1 MYAIVLLSI
10 AIHSCY
16 MGSKVVVSL
25 LALDLGASQLTVGVL
40 AAFYA
45 IAPLLLGVYSGR
57 LVDRIGMRLPMLV
70 GASCMV
76 VAMLAGFLLP
86 QLAGLVVVS
95 ILVGI
100 SFVFFNVSVQNV
112 AGNIGRPE
120 HRTRNFSILAIG
132 YSVSAFVGPMFA
144 GFSIDHNGHALT
156 FLYFALFA
164 LLPVVLLAA
173 RRQLALVATAP
184 RSEEKHSTL
193 ALLRDVPLRN
203 LIITSGLCV
212 ASAELF
218 GFYVP
223 VFSHSIGLSAST
235 IGVILGAYAAAV
247 FVSRF
252 MLPVMTRRWR
262 VDQIMSTLM
271 LIAAFAF
278 AVFPLLRSIYP
289 LIAMALVIGFGVGC
303 AQPLL
308 MALSYEK
315 SPPGRTGEV
324 TGLRFTANNI
334 ARVTIP
340 LVSGALGVLLGAAP
354 VFWLNA
360 VNLTAIS
367 WLSRR

>member
-1 MYAIVLLSI
+1 MYAVVLLNI
-10 AIHSCY
+10 AVHSCY

-25 LALDLGASQLTVGVL
+25 LALELGASQFTVGVL

-57 LVDRIGMRLPMLV
+57 LIDRRGVRLPMLL
-70 GASCMV
+70 GAGCMV
-76 VAMLAGFLLP
+76 VAMLAGFLLRE
-86 QLAGLVVVS
+86 LAGLVAVS
-95 ILVGI
+95 LLAGT

-112 AGNIGRPE
+112 TGGIGRPE
-120 HRTRNFSILAIG
+120 NRARNFSILAIG
-132 YSVSAFVGPMFA
+132 YSVSAFIGPMFA
-144 GFSIDHNGHALT
+144 GFSIDHNGYAMT
-156 FLYFALFA
+156 FLYFVFFA
-164 LLPVVLLAA
+164 LLPVVVLAA
-173 RRQLALVATAP
+173 RPRLVHIATGP
-184 RSEEKHSTL
+184 HTEEKHSTL
-193 ALLRDVPLRN
+193 DLLRDAPLRN

-218 GFYVP
+218 AFYVP

-235 IGVILGAYAAAV
+235 IGVILGAYAVAV
-247 FVSRF
+247 FVTRF
-252 MLPVMTRRWR
+252 MLPAMIRRWR
-262 VDQIMSTLM
+262 ADQIMSIMM
-271 LIAAFAF
+271 LVAALAFAI
-278 AVFPLLRSIYP
+278 FPLMRSIYP

-308 MALSYEK
+308 MSLSYEK

-360 VNLTAIS
+360 VNLTAVS

>member
-1 MYAIVLLSI
+1 MRSVVLLSI

-16 MGSKVVVSL
+16 LGSKVVVSL
-25 LALDLGASQLTVGVL
+25 LALELGASQFTVGVL

-45 IAPLLLGVYSGR
+45 IVPLLLGVYSGR
-57 LVDRIGMRLPMLV
+57 LADRRGMRLPMLI

-76 VAMLAGFLLP
+76 VAMLVGFLIRELS
-86 QLAGLVVVS
+86 GLFAVS
-95 ILVGI
+95 ILVGT

-112 AGNIGRPE
+112 AGGIGLPE
-120 HRTRNFSILAIG
+120 HRARNFSILAIG
-132 YSVSAFVGPMFA
+132 YSVSAFIGPMFA
-144 GFSIDHNGHALT
+144 GFSIDHNGHSMT
-156 FLYFALFA
+156 FLYFVFFA
-164 LLPVVLLAA
+164 LLPVVLLSV
-173 RRQLALVATAP
+173 RPQLVQVRTGP
-184 RSEEKHSTL
+184 HIEEERKTL
-193 ALLRDVPLRN
+193 DLLRDAPLRD
-203 LIITSGLCV
+203 LILTSGLCV

-218 GFYVP
+218 AFYVP

-235 IGVILGAYAAAV
+235 IGMILGGYAAAV
-247 FVSRF
+247 FVTRF
-252 MLPVMTRRWR
+252 LLPAMMRRWR
-262 VDQIMSTLM
+262 PDQIMSRLM
-271 LIAAFAF
+271 LVAAVAFAI
-278 AVFPLLRSIYP
+278 FPLMRNVYP

-324 TGLRFTANNI
+324 TGLRLTANNI

-340 LVSGALGVLLGAAP
+340 LISGALGALLGAAP

-360 VNLTAIS
+360 ANLAAIS

>member
-1 MYAIVLLSI
+1 MYVVVLLSI

-25 LALDLGASQLTVGVL
+25 LALELGASQFTVGVL

-45 IAPLLLGVYSGR
+45 VAPLLLGVYSGR
-57 LVDRIGMRLPMLV
+57 LVDRRGMRMPMLL
-70 GASCMV
+70 GAGCMV
-76 VAMLAGFLLP
+76 AAMLAGFLVR

-95 ILVGI
+95 VLAGT
-100 SFVFFNVSVQNV
+100 SFVFFNVSVQNIT
-112 AGNIGRPE
+112 GGIGHSE
-120 HRTRNFSILAIG
+120 HRARNFSILAIG
-132 YSVSAFVGPMFA
+132 YSVSAFIGPMFA
-144 GFSIDHNGHALT
+144 GFSIDHNGHAMT
-156 FLYFALFA
+156 FLYLVFFA
-164 LLPVVLLAA
+164 LLPVVVLTV
-173 RRQLALVATAP
+173 RPQLVHVATP
-184 RSEEKHSTL
+184 PHSEETHSTL
-193 ALLRDVPLRN
+193 ALLRDAPLRN

-235 IGVILGAYAAAV
+235 IGVILGAYAVAV

-252 MLPVMTRRWR
+252 MLPVMTRRWPPDR
-262 VDQIMSTLM
+262 IMSTLM
-271 LIAAFAF
+271 LIAALAF
-278 AVFPLLRSIYP
+278 AIFPLMRSIYP

-360 VNLTAIS
+360 VNLTAVS
-367 WLSRR
+367 WLARR

>member
-1 MYAIVLLSI
+1 MYFIAFLSI

-16 MGSKVVVSL
+16 VGSKVVVSL
-25 LALDLGASQLTVGVL
+25 LALELGASQFTVGVL

-57 LVDRIGMRLPMLV
+57 LVDRRGVRLPMLL
-70 GASCMV
+70 GAGCMV
-76 VAMLAGFLLP
+76 VAMLAGFLSRT
-86 QLAGLVVVS
+86 LAGLVVVS
-95 ILVGI
+95 ILVGT

-112 AGNIGRPE
+112 TGAIGRPE
-120 HRTRNFSILAIG
+120 HRARNFSILAIG
-132 YSVSAFVGPMFA
+132 YSVSSFIGPMFA
-144 GFSIDHNGHALT
+144 GFSIDHNGHTMT
-156 FLYFALFA
+156 FLYLVFFA

-173 RRQLALVATAP
+173 RPQLMLVP
-184 RSEEKHSTL
+184 IVPQSEGKHSTL
-193 ALLRDVPLRN
+193 DLLRDAPLRN

-218 GFYVP
+218 AFYVP
-223 VFSHSIGLSAST
+223 VFSYSIGLSAST
-235 IGVILGAYAAAV
+235 IGVILGAYAVAV
-247 FVSRF
+247 FVTRF
-252 MLPVMTRRWR
+252 MLPVMTRHWR
-262 VDQIMSTLM
+262 PDQIMSTLM
-271 LIAAFAF
+271 LIAAVAF
-278 AVFPLLRSIYP
+278 AVFPLMRSIYP

-315 SPPGRTGEV
+315 APLGRTGEM

>member
-1 MYAIVLLSI
+1 VYAVILLSI

-16 MGSKVVVSL
+16 LGSKVVVSL
-25 LALDLGASQLTVGVL
+25 LALELGASQFTVGVL

-45 IAPLLLGVYSGR
+45 IVPLLLGVYSGR
-57 LVDRIGMRLPMLV
+57 LADRRGMRLPMLI

-76 VAMLAGFLLP
+76 VAMLAGFLLRE
-86 QLAGLVVVS
+86 LAGLFVVS
-95 ILVGI
+95 ILVGT
-100 SFVFFNVSVQNV
+100 SFVFFNVSVQNL
-112 AGNIGRPE
+112 AGGIGRPE
-120 HRTRNFSILAIG
+120 HRARNFSILAIG
-132 YSVSAFVGPMFA
+132 YSVSAFIGPMFA
-144 GFSIDHNGHALT
+144 GFSIDHNGHAIT
-156 FLYFALFA
+156 FLYFVFFA
-164 LLPVVLLAA
+164 LLPVILLAV
-173 RRQLALVATAP
+173 RPELVRITTGP
-184 RSEEKHSTL
+184 HTEEQHSTL
-193 ALLRDVPLRN
+193 DLLRDAPLRN

-218 GFYVP
+218 AFYVP

-247 FVSRF
+247 FVTRF
-252 MLPVMTRRWR
+252 MLPAMMRRWR
-262 VDQIMSTLM
+262 ADQIMSTMM
-271 LIAAFAF
+271 LIAAVAF
-278 AVFPLLRSIYP
+278 AVFPLLRNIYP

-315 SPPGRTGEV
+315 SPTGRTGEV
-324 TGLRFTANNI
+324 TGLRLTANNV

-340 LVSGALGVLLGAAP
+340 LVSGALGALLGAAP